1 MQKIWQTIKKNGLGA
16 IPILKLRQSL
26 LEESK
31 LTQHYLVLIVAS
43 CLIATLGL
51 LINSTAVI
59 IGAMIVAPLMLPI
72 RGFSFATL
80 EGDLELLR
88 VSSLAI
94 IFGTI
99 LSLFIS
105 WMVGDIVGLPEFGS
119 EVISRTQPTLI
130 DLSIAVVAGAV
141 GGYAKIRPS
150 IGDTIPGVAISVAL
164 MPPLCVVGL
173 SLSQGDI
180 SASSGA
186 MLLYITNLIG
196 INLACLGVYVITGY
210 AHNSELSRTLSWGVS
225 IFLFLLLAI
234 PLGISFWQLSGKT
247 RANKSLKRI
256 LVSDAFLNRPDIKLT
271 RSQVDWKTNPPSIT
285 LTVQVR
291 EDIRPEEVRE
301 AEKLLQDEMGQPFTV
316 IFDVT
321 LSHLVKSSPNSTD

>member
-31 LTQHYLVLIVAS
+31 LTQHYLVLILAS

-99 LSLFIS
+99 LSLFVS
-105 WMVGDIVGLPEFGS
+105 WMVGAIVGLPEFGS
-119 EVISRTQPTLI
+119 EVMSRTQPTLI

-150 IGDTIPGVAISVAL
+150 IGDAIPGVAISVAL

-186 MLLYITNLIG
+186 MLLYITNLTG
-196 INLACLGVYVITGY
+196 INLACLGVYVISGY
-210 AHNSELSRTLSWGVS
+210 ARSSEFSRTLSWGVS

-247 RANKSLKRI
+247 RANNSLKRI
-256 LVSDAFLNRPDIKLT
+256 LVSRAFLNRPDIKLT
-271 RSQVDWKTNPPSIT
+271 QSQVNWKTNPPSIT

-291 EDIRPEEVRE
+291 EDIQPEEVQE
-301 AEKLLQDEMGQPFTV
+301 VEKLLKDEMGQPFTV
-316 IFDVT
+316 TFDVT
-321 LSHLVKSSPNSTD
+321 LSHLVKSSD